1 MSDLYDVVKEEINKI
16 IEEAKLAYA
25 DKKLSLSEVW
35 GLFQDIV
42 VSFMKIAETVNL
54 SGVDKKAIVMDAASR
69 LYDEVIAPID
79 IKSIP
84 NVIEPA
90 FDKFGKSLF
99 LELISGSIDYMVKFV
114 DVK

>member
-1 MSDLYDVVKEEINKI
+1 MLLVGFY
-16 IEEAKLAYA
+16 
-25 DKKLSLSEVW
+25 
-35 GLFQDIV
+35 
-42 VSFMKIAETVNL
+42 
-54 SGVDKKAIVMDAASR
+54 
-69 LYDEVIAPID
+69 EVIAPID